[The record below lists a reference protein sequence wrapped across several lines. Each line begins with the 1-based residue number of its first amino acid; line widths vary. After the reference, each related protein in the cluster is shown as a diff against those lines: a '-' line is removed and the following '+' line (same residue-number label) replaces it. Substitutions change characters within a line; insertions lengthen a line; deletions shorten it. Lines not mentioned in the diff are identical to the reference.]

1 MSERLWPARVLVVD
15 DDDASRR
22 LVEVALRGLDV
33 EVVLCADPEE
43 AIGLVRDLRPA
54 VLVLD
59 VMMPGLDGPMVAE
72 RVRAATEPGVA
83 APKIVLWSA
92 LDASQLTL
100 RARACGADA
109 VVLKIAGPAALVQQV
124 GALLE
129 LWES

>member
-1 MSERLWPARVLVVD
+1 MPLRVLLVD
-15 DDDASRR
+15 DDRR
-22 LVEVALRGLDV
+22 LSEALVDY
-33 EVVLCADPEE
+33 
-43 AIGLVRDLRPA
+43 LRPHDVSLTWARDGSEGLEQLRRDTFDA
-54 VLVLD
+54 VLLD

-72 RVRAATEPGVA
+72 RVRAAAEPGLA

-92 LDASQLTL
+92 LDASQLTA

-129 LWES
+129 VWQS